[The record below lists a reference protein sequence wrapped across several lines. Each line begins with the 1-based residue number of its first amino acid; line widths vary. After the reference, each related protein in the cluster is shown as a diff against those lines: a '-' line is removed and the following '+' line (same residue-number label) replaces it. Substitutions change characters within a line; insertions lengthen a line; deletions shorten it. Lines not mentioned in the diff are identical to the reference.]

1 RSISRV
7 ESLPRGVGRDG
18 EVADIAPMEPRLP
31 ADLHGEQLTAYRE
44 GYDVASLWASE
55 TYDGAAFEASS
66 LRADLQ
72 PAFFRGYH
80 DRLAE
85 IAANEQA
92 S

>member
-1 RSISRV
+1 V
-7 ESLPRGVGRDG
+7 PPLPN
-18 EVADIAPMEPRLP
+18 DI
-31 ADLHGEQLTAYRE
+31 HGEQVFAYRE
-44 GYDVASLWASE
+44 GYDVASLWASG
-55 TYDGAAFEASS
+55 TFDGAAFEASS

-85 IAANEQA
+85 FAATEQA

>member
-1 RSISRV
+1 
-7 ESLPRGVGRDG
+7 
-18 EVADIAPMEPRLP
+18 MEHRLP
-31 ADLHGEQLTAYRE
+31 ADLHGEQITAYRE
-44 GYDVASLWASE
+44 GYDAASLWASW
-55 TYDGAAFEASS
+55 TFDGAAFEASS

-72 PAFFRGYH
+72 ASFVRGYH